1 MTRPLTRS
9 EREWVFR
16 RATHGFEGS
25 AARWA
30 LHTGTGLTD
39 PELAEALRFELG
51 IYGGSGGP
59 GEISIAF
66 QGAGLRIWGG
76 FETPNTVTDAPLFEG
91 AATIAMARET
101 YGIRDPEDRQLSF
114 L

>member
-16 RATHGFEGS
+16 RATQGFEGS

-30 LHTGTGLTD
+30 PHTKTDLTV
-39 PELAEALRFELG
+39 L
-51 IYGGSGGP
+51 GGSGGP

-66 QGAGLRIWGG
+66 PGAGLKIWGG
-76 FETPNTVTDAPLFEG
+76 WETPITVTDAPLFEG

-101 YGIRDPEDRQLSF
+101 YGVRNPDDRQLAF